1 MAGDLLPEDLLK
13 SLDKGKLAPFYLL
26 YGPDEFRLERGL
38 SRIKKEFIPESAR
51 DFNLEICYG
60 GETDPF
66 EVINRAQTIPFV
78 ARNRLIIV
86 RRTEEF
92 TANQLEK
99 FLPYLENP
107 VTSTC
112 LIFIAS
118 RTDFKRKFYKKI
130 KSSGLA
136 VNFTELKSNQIVPWI
151 RKTAREM
158 GLNMDGQAC
167 VYLQQIVG
175 NRLSDL
181 YSELAKLQLRHGNQE
196 IGEEEVKKLVIHSRI
211 YSIFELM
218 NAVSVKDCGESLS
231 VLNRFLE
238 EEDKRSAPLQVIGML
253 NRQIGLLWQAKAIVE
268 KGGKSKDVA
277 AKLGLVPFSAGNFI
291 KQSKYWSVN
300 ELENGISLLYQADR
314 LLKSSSRPKPVLENL
329 ILCLCGSG

>member
-1 MAGDLLPEDLLK
+1 MPGDLPPEDLLK
-13 SLDKGKLAPFYLL
+13 SLDKGALAPFYLL
-26 YGPDEFRLERGL
+26 YGPDEFRLERAL
-38 SRIKKEFIPESAR
+38 SRVKEEFVPESAR
-51 DFNLEICYG
+51 DFNSGTCYG
-60 GETDPF
+60 GDTDPS
-66 EVINRAQTIPFV
+66 EIINRAQTIPFI
-78 ARNRLIIV
+78 AQNRLIIV

-92 TANQLEK
+92 SANQLEK

-130 KSSGLA
+130 RSSGLA
-136 VNFTELKSNQIVPWI
+136 VNFTELKNNQIVPWI

-181 YSELAKLQLRHGNQE
+181 YSELLKLQLRHGNQK
-196 IGEEEVKKLVIHSRI
+196 IGEKEVKKLVIHSRI

-218 NAVSVKDCGESLS
+218 NAVSVKDCGKSLS
-231 VLNRFLE
+231 ILNRFLE
-238 EEDKRSAPLQVIGML
+238 EEDKRSAPLQIIGML
-253 NRQIGLLWQAKAIVE
+253 NRQIGLLWRTKAILE
-268 KGGKSKDVA
+268 KGGRSKDVA
-277 AKLGLVPFSAGNFI
+277 AKLGLNPFFSGDYM
-291 KQSKYWSVN
+291 KQSKFWSEN
-300 ELENGISLLYQADR
+300 ELEDGISLLCQADR
-314 LLKSSSRPKPVLENL
+314 LLKSGSRPGPVLENL